1 MSPLRFVTLSSIFV
15 TNIWYFK
22 TQSEKFQLVPDSAAQ
37 NGDDI
42 LPVENQSYGND
53 IPAEN
58 ESYANDIPAETKSN
72 DIPADTFA
80 ENIHEP
86 STSKE
91 SQK

>member
-22 TQSEKFQLVPDSAAQ
+22 TESEKFQLVPDSA
-37 NGDDI
+37 G
-42 LPVENQSYGND
+42 ENLSDGND
-53 IPAEN
+53 IAPAEN
-58 ESYANDIPAETKSN
+58 ESYGNDIPAETKSN
-72 DIPADTFA
+72 DIPANTFA
-80 ENIHEP
+80 DIHEP